1 MNQIKQKIEEI
12 GLSQRE
18 ISKRLGKNAS
28 YLAGVFRTGLS
39 TAKQAE
45 LLKDLDVVVCGG
57 TVQSYDEII
66 ADLSW
71 KLTDCQDG
79 NKQLRDRLSESQS
92 YLREANSRISVLS
105 KYNDH
110 LKEGNWQ
117 LHDESGKYFNETQV
131 LDTELCRV
139 NKENN
144 MLCGDL
150 QKLKRDTANLLD
162 KNRAELSVK
171 QKQLTQT
178 QKYLMVANQNCELF
192 ETKYRK
198 IALSNWALCI
208 ALVVVLILWVV
219 V

>member
-18 ISKRLGKNAS
+18 ISKLLGKNAS

-45 LLKDLDVVVCGG
+45 LMDELDTVANGG
-57 TVQSYDEII
+57 TILSDEKLLELVDDQLENANNEIEAGRRKYKMLYDDFQE
-66 ADLSW
+66 
-71 KLTDCQDG
+71 
-79 NKQLRDRLSESQS
+79 
-92 YLREANSRISVLS
+92 
-105 KYNDH
+105 
-110 LKEGNWQ
+110 
-117 LHDESGKYFNETQV
+117 
-131 LDTELCRV
+131 
-139 NKENN
+139 
-144 MLCGDL
+144 
-150 QKLKRDTANLLD
+150 LKRDTANLLD

-171 QKQLTQT
+171 QNQLTQT
-178 QKYLMVANQNCELF
+178 QKYLMIANQNCELF

-198 IALSNWALCI
+198 IALLNWALRT

>member
-18 ISKRLGKNAS
+18 ISVRLGKNAS

-45 LLKDLDVVVCGG
+45 LLELLDIVSNGG
-57 TVQSYDEII
+57 TVQSDDEII
-66 ADLSW
+66 AELS
-71 KLTDCQDG
+71 
-79 NKQLRDRLSESQS
+79 
-92 YLREANSRISVLS
+92 
-105 KYNDH
+105 
-110 LKEGNWQ
+110 
-117 LHDESGKYFNETQV
+117 
-131 LDTELCRV
+131 
-139 NKENN
+139 
-144 MLCGDL
+144 
-150 QKLKRDTANLLD
+150 QKLADAQDAGIKAL
-162 KNRAELSVK
+162 ESYGIV

>member
-45 LLKDLDVVVCGG
+45 LLKDLEVVGKGG
-57 TVQSYDEII
+57 HFQSEGDII
-66 ADLSW
+66 AELDRSIA
-71 KLTDCQDG
+71 KLQDA
-79 NKQLRDRLSESQS
+79 NSELQAESDRYFNELNEAHTKVEQLRDTIQ
-92 YLREANSRISVLS
+92 
-105 KYNDH
+105 
-110 LKEGNWQ
+110 W
-117 LHDESGKYFNETQV
+117 
-131 LDTELCRV
+131 
-139 NKENN
+139 
-144 MLCGDL
+144 
-150 QKLKRDTANLLD
+150 
-162 KNRAELSVK
+162 K
-171 QKQLTQT
+171 QNQLTQT